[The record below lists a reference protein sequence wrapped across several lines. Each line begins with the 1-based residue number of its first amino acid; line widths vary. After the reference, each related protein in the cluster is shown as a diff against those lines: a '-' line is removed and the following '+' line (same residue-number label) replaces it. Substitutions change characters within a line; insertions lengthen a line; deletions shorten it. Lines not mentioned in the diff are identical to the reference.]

1 MNRSHALAVGGL
13 LLAPAAALAQ
23 LNARYLLA
31 DRTNDA
37 IAVVRDADNSGT
49 IDEPAEHAVW
59 FDASNAAGTLG
70 PMNPTSLATCYTCG
84 GYGYTIVGDQLNRAV
99 YVLRGDPYGGSAQG
113 AGRSLVAADATNAS
127 GVSFAFPTGV
137 AFDPAGRAHVVNA
150 GNASGNDGIYR
161 LVDMN
166 GDGDFQ
172 DAGEIAD
179 YVTDGAFGAGNG
191 PYSPQE
197 IVFDDA
203 GVGFLRNSSANLQG
217 IFRFEDLDSSG
228 RADDAG
234 EFTPW
239 LDATNASGVALSAG
253 FALEPDR
260 VRPRAFYTHQI
271 ASGGVDQLIRA
282 QDVNDDGDAND
293 AGEAAIVWETAESGF
308 SAIDIY
314 CTVTGRVRI
323 TDNSGKRVI
332 TLTDIDGDGL
342 FTSAGEREDFYPAAT
357 LMGDIRQVAALPCN
371 GDLDYSFVIDLPDLA
386 RLLSNFGTVGTAG
399 YEHGDLTGDMNVDL
413 DDLAEMLA
421 IYGLPCE

>member
-1 MNRSHALAVGGL
+1 MRRNHAVAAGVL
-13 LLAPAAALAQ
+13 LLAPAIAISQ
-23 LNARYLLA
+23 VNAPYVLA

-37 IAVVRDADNSGT
+37 LSVVRDADGSGM
-49 IDEPAEHAVW
+49 IDEPTEHAVW

-70 PMNPTSLATCYTCG
+70 PSNPTCLATCYTCG
-84 GYGYTIVGDQLNRAV
+84 AYGYTIMGDQLNRAI
-99 YVLRGDPYGGSAQG
+99 YVFNGDPYTLSAQG
-113 AGRSLVAADATNAS
+113 AGDSLVAADATNAS

-137 AFDPAGRAHVVNA
+137 AFDPLGRAYVVNA

-161 LVDMN
+161 LPDLT

-172 DAGEIAD
+172 DAGEITD

-203 GVGFLRNSSANLQG
+203 GVGYLRNSSANLQG

-239 LDATNASGVALSAG
+239 LDATNASGLTVSAG
-253 FALEPDR
+253 FSLEPDR
-260 VRPRAFYTHQI
+260 ARPRALYTLQI

-282 QDVNDDGDAND
+282 QDANGDGDAND
-293 AGEAAIVWETAESGF
+293 AGEAVVVWETGESGF
-308 SAIDIY
+308 SAIDVY
-314 CTVTGRVRI
+314 STVAGIVRV

-332 TLTDIDGDGL
+332 TLTDVDGDGL
-342 FTSAGEREDFYPAAT
+342 FMSAGERADFYVTT
-357 LMGDIRQVAALPCN
+357 LMGDIRQIAALPCSGDLN
-371 GDLDYSFVIDLPDLA
+371 FDFSIDLADLARMLAHYGETSGAVYEDGDLDGDGDVDLEDLA
-386 RLLSNFGTVGTAG
+386 RLLAVFGMA
-399 YEHGDLTGDMNVDL
+399 
-413 DDLAEMLA
+413 
-421 IYGLPCE
+421 CE